1 MQIIIDT
8 IKNILPSQ
16 CAKSKIN
23 FKEIRTSSTMLLPR
37 VNITR
42 IFIDILEKYQVGIV
56 LKKKKKGRKENSR
69 VKFDFYATET
79 NYAENREGGGG
90 STLISGLGVSW
101 FSNFLDK

>member
-23 FKEIRTSSTMLLPR
+23 FKEIRTSSTMLLSR

-56 LKKKKKGRKENSR
+56 LKKKKKREKKIRGKSLTFMRRKQIMLKTGRG
-69 VKFDFYATET
+69 
-79 NYAENREGGGG
+79 EG
-90 STLISGLGVSW
+90 VQR
-101 FSNFLDK
+101 